1 MLVDNPSKHTV
12 LAVLNTIKN
21 IKATYKTASEGKVT
35 KHDDLRSI
43 SLWAL
48 LGERAN

>member
-21 IKATYKTASEGKVT
+21 IKATYKTARRVRVLDA
-35 KHDDLRSI
+35 KHNDLRSV
-43 SLWAL
+43 S
-48 LGERAN
+48 GHY